1 MTERERPEVPESQRI
16 IGERIAH
23 YRELQGWSRRELAR
37 RAGMD
42 QAHLRRIE
50 LGEVGSPP
58 PTFAKIAKALGV
70 SLKELYNGEP
80 HLNPEEERR
89 YKQLAA
95 LLARQEA
102 LATHQQHVRQ
112 AQEYGWREQAA
123 IVAGY
128 HEAGLAVP
136 ADILQETIPLA
147 EVPAAVPKKSLARKR
162 RAFHKLHHM
171 ELAIA

>member
-1 MTERERPEVPESQRI
+1 MAERERPEVPESQRI
-16 IGERIAH
+16 IGERIAR
-23 YRELQGWSRRELAR
+23 YRQARKWSGRELAR
-37 RAGMD
+37 RAGLD
-42 QAHLRRIE
+42 PSHLLRIE
-50 LGEVGSPP
+50 HGEVGSPP
-58 PTFAKIAKALGV
+58 PTFAKIAEALGV
-70 SLKELYNGEP
+70 PLKELVNEDP
-80 HLNPEEERR
+80 HLDPEWERR
-89 YKQLAA
+89 YAVWATLQDRLEK
-95 LLARQEA
+95 LLK
-102 LATHQQHVRQ
+102 HQQHVRQ

-162 RAFHKLHHM
+162 RTFHKLHMM